1 MGDRTP
7 DDRYRGKDEEV
18 EQETVHREP
27 LLSKV
32 PEWVVVLGSG
42 FLFTATLVSFTGAV
56 AVTYV
61 LITRDFTGVFA
72 PVEQYAPRLLLV
84 EIQLLFATV
93 FQGAGVYFA
102 RRRTHWGTVL
112 LSCLVGSLVFVTIP
126 LTLPAFIMIGLGK
139 YHFSLSTP
147 LDSLRG
153 E

>member
-1 MGDRTP
+1 MSDGNP
-7 DDRYRGKDEEV
+7 DDRYRGRDEEV

-27 LLSKV
+27 LLSRV

-42 FLFTATLVSFTGAV
+42 FLFTATLVSLTGAL
-56 AVTYV
+56 AVTYLLV
-61 LITRDFTGVFA
+61 TGDFTGLFA
-72 PVEQYAPRLLLV
+72 PVEQYAPRLFLV
-84 EIQLLFATV
+84 EFQLIFATV

-126 LTLPAFIMIGLGK
+126 LTLPAFVLIGLGK
-139 YHFSLSTP
+139 YHFSLTTP